1 MAMAISS
8 QAGLSYNLGWL
19 VSNIWQMAML
29 SSHNLVL
36 ISDDVFSRLLLDS
49 FGGLDNEY
57 LFTA

>member
-19 VSNIWQMAML
+19 VSNVWQMTML